1 MEKVLDDIRAERAY
15 QDKTWGGSGFD
26 DTQSEADWEKYIK
39 EYSQGEGRAAGRDF
53 RTRMVKTAALAVAAI
68 QAHDRKAAKGE

>member
-1 MEKVLDDIRAERAY
+1 MDKVLDDIRAERAY

-26 DTQSEADWEKYIK
+26 DTQTADDWQKYLL

-68 QAHDRKAAKGE
+68 ESYDRKVGKAV